1 MNIKFKNKTTVVI
14 TKSLGWS
21 GKRPAPDQKAII
33 KKNSVLAE
41 FKKQHPDLD
50 IRFVF
55 SNSKT
60 KIGKKSKTT
69 YAKWCELKG
78 FKYHCVYSTG
88 KMLPDEWVKELHQQ
102 QKKL

>member
-1 MNIKFKNKTTVVI
+1 MKQLCGVLENTQLFIDASEW
-14 TKSLGWS
+14 KSY
-21 GKRPAPDQKAII
+21 
-33 KKNSVLAE
+33 
-41 FKKQHPDLD
+41 
-50 IRFVF
+50 
-55 SNSKT
+55 KT

-88 KMLPDEWVKELHQQ
+88 KMLPDKWVKELHQQ